1 MHPLIEQHQSA
12 IRALCQKH
20 GVKRLDLFGS
30 AARGDFDEKRSDL
43 DFFVEFIDYSAP
55 AIPDQWFGLQ
65 EDLERVLQVP
75 VQLVSTRDVTNPLF
89 LDVANSHRVSLY
101 AA

>member
-30 AARGDFDEKRSDL
+30 AARGDFDEKQSDL

-55 AIPDQWFGLQ
+55 AIADQWFGLQ
-65 EDLERVLQVP
+65 EDLERVLEVP
-75 VQLVSTRDVTNPLF
+75 VQLVSARAVTNPLF
-89 LDVANSHRVSLY
+89 LDVANRHRVSLY